1 MNQTI
6 LRNLFYTLKRFRT
19 ASFLNLLGLSAAFA
33 AFIVIMMKTRYE
45 QQFDTC
51 YPEPERLA
59 VLNLSI
65 DGKDNELV
73 VVPRPFVD
81 AAIQETTGIECGT
94 LLSMQFGSNLVYTDP
109 HYPKYIKEN
118 VAAVYPDFAKTI
130 GMTFV
135 EGNDEGLDTP
145 NGAIISESQAKRLF
159 PDGSAIGKYIYLE
172 SPHQA
177 TEETQFRISGVY
189 KEFPKNAQLTN
200 DIYCRIGEKWDLNQ
214 WGSWSYLAFVRLKPR
229 VTYEEVNRQLV
240 QNKIINDKMEKSSDF
255 KEVKPMVIPIR
266 DVYYHTKP
274 WFYFK
279 TGDLQHTRLMIL
291 IAILVIG
298 IAAVNLINFTTALTP
313 MRIRSI
319 NTQKVLG
326 SSVGSLRT
334 GLVLEAVCTVLLGWL
349 IALGIVACLTQT
361 QALDA
366 LDFNP
371 ALKDYLPVIFGS
383 VGIALL
389 TGVLAGLYPAWYMT
403 SFPPALMLKG
413 NFALSGKGKRLRTAL
428 VSFQYFISACLIV
441 CSTFIFLQN
450 EYQKN
455 IRTGFDRD
463 MLLIAQMPQKP
474 FLSQPYKAFDQQL
487 LGYPEFEGVAYAN
500 DRMGGGNVYNI
511 QGFTIAEQ
519 HVQPFYVRVSTNF
532 PKVMGMKVTEGRDFL
547 PGDSVGRNVRHY
559 IATKE
564 FKKMYNLPTGQEL
577 NADWMGKAEITG
589 YVDNVAFTSN
599 RITAFSG
606 TPFVFTPN
614 LYDDDVLPFG
624 YIRVKAGSDPAQA
637 LSHAREA
644 FEKSF
649 PGYAA
654 EIDFFD
660 NVYKKLYTAET
671 NQQQVVIAFSVLAI
685 LISLVGVFGLTI
697 FETQYRRKEIG
708 VRKVFGASTSQI
720 LWQFNRASL
729 KVAILCSA
737 VAMPVAYY
745 VMNRWLESFT
755 QRVPLSA
762 WVFVAAC
769 LLIILMTL
777 VTVTVQSYRAANS
790 NPIDCV
796 RAE

>member
-19 ASFLNLLGLSAAFA
+19 ASVLNLLGLSTAFA
-33 AFIVIMMKTRYE
+33 AFIVIMMKASYE

-51 YPEPERLA
+51 YPDYERLA
-59 VLNLSI
+59 VL
-65 DGKDNELV
+65 NELV

-81 AAIQETTGIECGT
+81 VVLQETTGIECGT
-94 LLSMQFGSNLVYTDP
+94 VLSMQFGRNLVYTDP
-109 HYPKYIKEN
+109 QYPKYIQEN
-118 VAAVYPDFAKTI
+118 VLTVSPDFAKTI

-135 EGNDEGLDTP
+135 EGNDEGLNTP

-159 PDGSAIGKYIYLE
+159 PDGNAIGKYIYLE
-172 SPHQA
+172 SPHDY
-177 TEETQFRISGVY
+177 TKETQFRVSGVY
-189 KEFPKNAQLTN
+189 KDFPKNAQLTN
-200 DIYCRIGEKWDLNQ
+200 EIFCRIGEKLNIDH
-214 WGSWSYLAFVRLKPR
+214 WGSWSYLAFARLKPG
-229 VTYEEVNRQLV
+229 VTYEEVNRQLA
-240 QNKIINDKMEKSSDF
+240 QNKIINDKLEKSPEF
-255 KEVKPMVIPIR
+255 KNVTPMVVPIR

-279 TGDLQHTRLMIL
+279 TGDLQHTRLMML

-326 SSVGSLRT
+326 SSVASLRT

-361 QALDA
+361 QALET
-366 LDFNP
+366 LDFSP

-383 VGIALL
+383 IGIALL
-389 TGVLAGLYPAWYMT
+389 TGILAGLYPAWYMT

-441 CSTFIFLQN
+441 CSIFIFLQN
-450 EYQKN
+450 NYQKN
-455 IRTGFDRD
+455 VRTGFDRD
-463 MLLIAQMPQKP
+463 MLLIAEMPKKP

-487 LGYPEFEGVAYAN
+487 LSYPEFEDVAYAN
-500 DRMGGGNVYNI
+500 DRMGGSNVYNI
-511 QGFTIAEQ
+511 QGFTINDQ
-519 HVQPFYVRVSTNF
+519 QVQPFYVRVSTNF

-547 PGDSVGRNVRHY
+547 PGDSVGKGQHF

-564 FKKMYNLPTGQEL
+564 FKTIYNLPTGQEL
-577 NADWMGKAEITG
+577 NADWMGTAEIIG
-589 YVDNVAFTSN
+589 YVENVAFTSN

-614 LYDDDVLPFG
+614 LYDDDILSFG
-624 YIRVKAGSDPAQA
+624 YIRVKAGSDPAKA
-637 LSHAREA
+637 LRHAREA

-660 NVYKKLYTAET
+660 NVYKQLYTAET
-671 NQQQVVIAFSVLAI
+671 NQQQVVIAFSILAI
-685 LISLVGVFGLTI
+685 IISLVGVFGLTI

-708 VRKVFGASTSQI
+708 VRKVFGASTRQI

-745 VMNRWLESFT
+745 VMDRWLESFT
-755 QRVPLSA
+755 LRVPLSA
-762 WVFVAAC
+762 WVFLVAFA
-769 LLIILMTL
+769 LIILMTII
-777 VTVTVQSYRAANS
+777 TVTTQSYRAANS

>member
-19 ASFLNLLGLSAAFA
+19 ASVLNLLGLSTAFA
-33 AFIVIMMKTRYE
+33 AFIVIMMKASYE
-45 QQFDTC
+45 QRFDTC
-51 YPEPERLA
+51 YPDYERLA

-81 AAIQETTGIECGT
+81 VVLQETTGIECGT
-94 LLSMQFGSNLVYTDP
+94 VLSMQFGSNLVYTDP
-109 HYPKYIKEN
+109 QYPKYIQEN
-118 VAAVYPDFAKTI
+118 VLAVYPDFAKTI

-135 EGNDEGLDTP
+135 EGNDEGLNTP

-172 SPHQA
+172 SPLDYTKEMQL
-177 TEETQFRISGVY
+177 RVSGVY
-189 KEFPKNAQLTN
+189 KDFPKNAQLTN
-200 DIYCRIGEKWDLNQ
+200 EIFCRVGEKQDIDH
-214 WGSWSYLAFVRLKPR
+214 WGSFSYLAFVRLKPG
-229 VTYEEVNRQLV
+229 VTCEAINRQLA
-240 QNKIINDKMEKSSDF
+240 QNKHLNEKVSQIS
-255 KEVKPMVIPIR
+255 ESGNVKAMVVPIR

-326 SSVGSLRT
+326 SSVASLRT

-361 QALDA
+361 QALEA
-366 LDFNP
+366 LDFSP
-371 ALKDYLPVIFGS
+371 VLKDYLPVIFGS

-413 NFALSGKGKRLRTAL
+413 NFALSGKGKRLRTVL

-441 CSTFIFLQN
+441 CSIFIFLQN
-450 EYQKN
+450 NYQKN
-455 IRTGFDRD
+455 VRTGFDRD
-463 MLLIAQMPQKP
+463 MLLIAEMPKKP

-487 LGYPEFEGVAYAN
+487 LSYPEFADVAYAN
-500 DRMGGGNVYNI
+500 DRMGGSNMYNI
-511 QGFTIAEQ
+511 QGFEIGDQ
-519 HVQPFYVRVSTNF
+519 QVQPFYVRISTNF

-547 PGDSVGRNVRHY
+547 PGDSVGKVKHY
-559 IATKE
+559 IATEE
-564 FKKMYNLPTGQEL
+564 FKTMYNLPTGQRL
-577 NADWMGKAEITG
+577 KADWMGEAEITG
-589 YVDNVAFTSN
+589 YVENVAFTSN

-614 LYDDDVLPFG
+614 LYDDDVLSFG
-624 YIRVKAGSDPAQA
+624 YIRVKAGSDPAKA
-637 LSHAREA
+637 LRHAREA

-660 NVYKKLYTAET
+660 NVYKQLYTAET

-685 LISLVGVFGLTI
+685 IISLVGVFGLTI

-708 VRKVFGASTSQI
+708 VRKVFGASTRQI

-737 VAMPVAYY
+737 IAMPVAYY
-745 VMNRWLESFT
+745 VMDRWLESFT
-755 QRVPLSA
+755 LRVPLSA
-762 WVFVAAC
+762 WVFLVAFA
-769 LLIILMTL
+769 LIILMTII
-777 VTVTVQSYRAANS
+777 TVTTQSYRAANS

>member
-19 ASFLNLLGLSAAFA
+19 ASVLNLLGLSTAFA
-33 AFIVIMMKTRYE
+33 AFIVIMMKASYE

-51 YPEPERLA
+51 YPDYERLA

-81 AAIQETTGIECGT
+81 VVLQETTGIECGT
-94 LLSMQFGSNLVYTDP
+94 VLSMQFGSNLVYTDP
-109 HYPKYIKEN
+109 QYPKYIQEN
-118 VAAVYPDFAKTI
+118 VLAVYPDFAKTI

-135 EGNDEGLDTP
+135 EGNDEGLNTP

-172 SPHQA
+172 SPLDYTKEMQL
-177 TEETQFRISGVY
+177 RVSGVY
-189 KEFPKNAQLTN
+189 KDFPKNAQLTN
-200 DIYCRIGEKWDLNQ
+200 EIFCRIGEKLNIDH
-214 WGSWSYLAFVRLKPR
+214 WGSFSYIAFVRLKPG
-229 VTYEEVNRQLV
+229 VSYEEINRQLA
-240 QNKIINDKMEKSSDF
+240 QNKLLIEKISQIS
-255 KEVKPMVIPIR
+255 ESGNVKPMIVPIR

-326 SSVGSLRT
+326 SSVASLRT

-361 QALDA
+361 QALEA
-366 LDFNP
+366 LDFSP
-371 ALKDYLPVIFGS
+371 VLKDYLPVIFGS
-383 VGIALL
+383 VSIALL

-441 CSTFIFLQN
+441 CSIFIFLQN
-450 EYQKN
+450 NYQKN
-455 IRTGFDRD
+455 VRTGFDRD
-463 MLLIAQMPQKP
+463 MLLIAEMPKKP

-487 LGYPEFEGVAYAN
+487 LSYPEFEDVAYAN
-500 DRMGGGNVYNI
+500 DRMGGSNVYNI
-511 QGFTIAEQ
+511 QGFEIGDQ
-519 HVQPFYVRVSTNF
+519 QVQPFYVRISTNF

-547 PGDSVGRNVRHY
+547 PSDSVGKVKHY

-564 FKKMYNLPTGQEL
+564 FKTMYNLPTGQEL
-577 NADWMGKAEITG
+577 NADWMGTAEITG

-614 LYDDDVLPFG
+614 LYDDDVLSFG
-624 YIRVKAGSDPAQA
+624 YIRVKAGSDPAKA
-637 LSHAREA
+637 LRHAREA

-660 NVYKKLYTAET
+660 NVYKQLYTAET
-671 NQQQVVIAFSVLAI
+671 NQQQVVIAFSILAI
-685 LISLVGVFGLTI
+685 IISLVGVFGLTI

-708 VRKVFGASTSQI
+708 VRKVFGASTRQI

-745 VMNRWLESFT
+745 VMDRWLESFT
-755 QRVPLSA
+755 LRVPLSA
-762 WVFVAAC
+762 WVFLVAFA
-769 LLIILMTL
+769 LIILMTII
-777 VTVTVQSYRAANS
+777 TVTTQSYRAANS
-790 NPIDCV
+790 NPIDCI

>member
-19 ASFLNLLGLSAAFA
+19 ASVLNLLGLSTAFA
-33 AFIVIMMKTRYE
+33 AFIVIMMKASYE

-51 YPEPERLA
+51 YPDYERLA

-81 AAIQETTGIECGT
+81 VVLQETTGIECGT
-94 LLSMQFGSNLVYTDP
+94 VLSMQFGSNLVYTDP
-109 HYPKYIKEN
+109 QYPKYIQEN
-118 VAAVYPDFAKTI
+118 VLAVYPDFAKTI

-135 EGNDEGLDTP
+135 EGNDEGLNTP

-172 SPHQA
+172 SPLDYTKEMQL
-177 TEETQFRISGVY
+177 RVSGVY
-189 KEFPKNAQLTN
+189 KDFPKNAQLTN
-200 DIYCRIGEKWDLNQ
+200 EIFCRIGEKLNIDH
-214 WGSWSYLAFVRLKPR
+214 WGSFSYIAFVRLKPG
-229 VTYEEVNRQLV
+229 VSYEEINRQLA
-240 QNKIINDKMEKSSDF
+240 QNKLLIEKISQIS
-255 KEVKPMVIPIR
+255 ESGNVKPMIVPIR

-326 SSVGSLRT
+326 SSVASLRT

-366 LDFNP
+366 LDFSP
-371 ALKDYLPVIFGS
+371 VLKDYLPVIFGS

-441 CSTFIFLQN
+441 CSIFIFLQN
-450 EYQKN
+450 NYQKN
-455 IRTGFDRD
+455 VRTGFDRD
-463 MLLIAQMPQKP
+463 MLLIAEMPKKP

-487 LGYPEFEGVAYAN
+487 LSYPEFADVAYAN
-500 DRMGGGNVYNI
+500 DRMGGSNMYNI
-511 QGFTIAEQ
+511 QGFTINDQ
-519 HVQPFYVRVSTNF
+519 QVQPFYVRISTNF

-547 PGDSVGRNVRHY
+547 PGDSIGDNVHRF

-564 FKKMYNLPTGQEL
+564 FKTMYNLPTGQRL
-577 NADWMGKAEITG
+577 NADWMGEAEITG
-589 YVDNVAFTSN
+589 YVENVAFTSN

-614 LYDDDVLPFG
+614 LYDDDVLSVG
-624 YIRVKAGSDPAQA
+624 YIRVKAGSDPAKA
-637 LSHAREA
+637 LRHAREA

-660 NVYKKLYTAET
+660 NVYKQLYTAET

-685 LISLVGVFGLTI
+685 IISLVGVFGLTI

-708 VRKVFGASTSQI
+708 VRKVFGASTRQI

-745 VMNRWLESFT
+745 IMDRWLESFT
-755 QRVPLSA
+755 LRVPLSA
-762 WVFVAAC
+762 WVFLVAFA
-769 LLIILMTL
+769 LIILMTII
-777 VTVTVQSYRAANS
+777 TVTTQSYRAANS

>member
-19 ASFLNLLGLSAAFA
+19 ASVLNLLGLSTAFA
-33 AFIVIMMKTRYE
+33 AFIVIMMKASYE

-51 YPEPERLA
+51 YPDYERLA

-81 AAIQETTGIECGT
+81 VVLQETTGIECGT
-94 LLSMQFGSNLVYTDP
+94 VLSMQFGSNLVYTDP
-109 HYPKYIKEN
+109 QYPKYIQEN
-118 VAAVYPDFAKTI
+118 VLAVYPDFAKTI

-135 EGNDEGLDTP
+135 EGNDEGLNTP

-159 PDGSAIGKYIYLE
+159 PNGNAIGKYIYLE
-172 SPHQA
+172 SPLDYTKEMQL
-177 TEETQFRISGVY
+177 RVSGVY
-189 KEFPKNAQLTN
+189 KDFPKNAQLTN
-200 DIYCRIGEKWDLNQ
+200 EIFCRIGEKLNIDH
-214 WGSWSYLAFVRLKPR
+214 WGSWSYLAFARLKPG
-229 VTYEEVNRQLV
+229 VTYEEVNRQLA
-240 QNKIINDKMEKSSDF
+240 QNKIINDKLEKSPEF
-255 KEVKPMVIPIR
+255 KNVTPMVVPIR

-326 SSVGSLRT
+326 SSVASLRT

-361 QALDA
+361 QALEA
-366 LDFNP
+366 LDFSP
-371 ALKDYLPVIFGS
+371 VLKDYLPVIFGS
-383 VGIALL
+383 IGIALL
-389 TGVLAGLYPAWYMT
+389 TGILAGLYPAWYMT

-441 CSTFIFLQN
+441 CSIFIFLQN
-450 EYQKN
+450 NYQKN
-455 IRTGFDRD
+455 VRTGFDRD
-463 MLLIAQMPQKP
+463 MLLIAEMPKKP

-487 LGYPEFEGVAYAN
+487 LSYPEFEDVAYAN

-511 QGFTIAEQ
+511 QGFEISDQ
-519 HVQPFYVRVSTNF
+519 HVQPFYVRISTNF

-547 PGDSVGRNVRHY
+547 PGDSIGDNVHRF

-564 FKKMYNLPTGQEL
+564 FKTMYNLPTGQRL
-577 NADWMGKAEITG
+577 NADWMGEAEITG
-589 YVDNVAFTSN
+589 YVENVAFTSN

-614 LYDDDVLPFG
+614 LYDDDILSFG
-624 YIRVKAGSDPAQA
+624 YIRVKAGSDPAKA
-637 LSHAREA
+637 LRHAREA

-660 NVYKKLYTAET
+660 NAYKQLYTAET
-671 NQQQVVIAFSVLAI
+671 NQQQVVIAFSILAI
-685 LISLVGVFGLTI
+685 IISLVGVFGLTI

-708 VRKVFGASTSQI
+708 VRKVFGASTRQI

-745 VMNRWLESFT
+745 VMDRWLESFT
-755 QRVPLSA
+755 LRVPLSA
-762 WVFVAAC
+762 WVFLVAFV
-769 LLIILMTL
+769 LIILMTII
-777 VTVTVQSYRAANS
+777 TVTTQSYRAANS